1 MARRSTGEP
10 LMSVRGLKVEF
21 AGRRQFFRQR
31 SGVRAVDGIDLDI
44 DAGETVAVVGGSGS
58 GKTTLGRAM
67 PRLIPSVAGQIRFR
81 GKEVPAAADRDFRL
95 SSQLVFQDPY
105 SSLDPRMRVDEIVAE
120 PLRHVAD
127 LAPTERIMRV
137 DKMLDEVGL
146 ANFANRW
153 PHELS
158 GGQRQRI
165 AIARAIVRGP
175 LFVVADEPVSAL
187 DMTIQAQV
195 LKLLERLQAQYG
207 FACLF
212 ISHDL
217 AAVEQVADRVVVM
230 QAGRIVEQGSRDD
243 IFDRPQHDYTK
254 ALLAATPMVDFA
266 NPRVTHVPA

>member
-1 MARRSTGEP
+1 
-10 LMSVRGLKVEF
+10 
-21 AGRRQFFRQR
+21 
-31 SGVRAVDGIDLDI
+31 
-44 DAGETVAVVGGSGS
+44 
-58 GKTTLGRAM
+58 
-67 PRLIPSVAGQIRFR
+67 
-81 GKEVPAAADRDFRL
+81 
-95 SSQLVFQDPY
+95 
-105 SSLDPRMRVDEIVAE
+105 
-120 PLRHVAD
+120 
-127 LAPTERIMRV
+127 
-137 DKMLDEVGL
+137 MLDEVGL

-230 QAGRIVEQGSRDD
+230 QGGRIVEQGSRDD
-243 IFDRPQHDYTK
+243 IFDSPQHDYTR
-254 ALLAATPMVDFA
+254 ALLAAAPMVDFA
-266 NPRVTHVPA
+266 KPEVARVPA